1 MGDIIPTSSSSPGSQ
16 AVQATRS
23 LGLSYHLA
31 DVWLPELRKVA
42 GEGPLPPEGLAAL
55 LEPFVGVL
63 QHSGE
68 AALINRVRWVCVGA
82 AVKQQSNSSQVSALG
97 DKRCVG
103 GGACGW
109 GCCLLCRRA
118 GCVCGTCAYVCSCA
132 AVKGVRHLGTIF
144 ACWWGVSLQ
153 L

>member
-1 MGDIIPTSSSSPGSQ
+1 MGDIIPTSSSSSSGTQ
-16 AVQATRS
+16 AGQTTRS

-63 QHSGE
+63 QHGGE
-68 AALINRVRWVCVGA
+68 VALIHRVRWV
-82 AVKQQSNSSQVSALG
+82 
-97 DKRCVG
+97 CVG

-109 GCCLLCRRA
+109 GCCLCRRA
-118 GCVCGTCAYVCSCA
+118 GCVCGAMCAVVQQSKVSALGVKLRVLVGCFLA
-132 AVKGVRHLGTIF
+132 AVNAPF
-144 ACWWGVSLQ
+144 P
-153 L
+153 

>member
-1 MGDIIPTSSSSPGSQ
+1 LGTEARQ
-16 AVQATRS
+16 TTRS

-68 AALINRVRWVCVGA
+68 AALINRVRWVVWSGA
-82 AVKQQSNSSQVSALG
+82 VLVAGYACSWVCLQQSRV
-97 DKRCVG
+97 C
-103 GGACGW
+103 
-109 GCCLLCRRA
+109 A
-118 GCVCGTCAYVCSCA
+118 GLQRMCAV
-132 AVKGVRHLGTIF
+132 V
-144 ACWWGVSLQ
+144 
-153 L
+153 